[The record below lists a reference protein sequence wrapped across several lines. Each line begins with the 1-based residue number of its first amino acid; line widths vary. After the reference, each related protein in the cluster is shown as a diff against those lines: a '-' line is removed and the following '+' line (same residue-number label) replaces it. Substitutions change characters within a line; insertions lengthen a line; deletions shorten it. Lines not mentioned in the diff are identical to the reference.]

1 MPYQAQRAPRRSVCP
16 APVPRS
22 SPVRPSSVPR
32 PFLVRSPSV
41 LPSPGP
47 VPPLIGSTSDLLP
60 YFVRPSSAPRQ
71 SFLCP
76 SPSSLQAS
84 FEASQATPPR
94 DPPSSLPSLCT
105 SAPFDRA
112 LKAWR
117 LAAKTMPP
125 PPPPGPSESHRRLN
139 ETRQIEIKMEIA
151 LLLSGKSLFRA
162 FRSIKKRE

>member
-32 PFLVRSPSV
+32 PFPVCPSFARPCPTPYRLYFRSSSVLCPSFVCSSSV
-41 LPSPGP
+41 LPLSLTLIPPG
-47 VPPLIGSTSDLLP
+47 LIRSLTTHAAQRPAQLP
-60 YFVRPSSAPRQ
+60 AVSLHICTFRPGAEGV
-71 SFLCP
+71 
-76 SPSSLQAS
+76 
-84 FEASQATPPR
+84 EARS
-94 DPPSSLPSLCT
+94 
-105 SAPFDRA
+105 
-112 LKAWR
+112 
-117 LAAKTMPP
+117 KTMPP